1 MPCVFSTIQQPFNKR
16 RACESDMTPPKSPQN
31 RRPYHRHGLTALQT
45 ALKAVSDREGW
56 LEGLGE
62 VGEALKA
69 WRADLVADLG
79 GEEAVSAQERAVVEL
94 ATRTHLLLESVD
106 RWLLSQ
112 PSLVNKSRRQ
122 LFPVVLQR
130 QQLADALARYMTQ
143 LGLKRR
149 ARPVP
154 SLQEYLATRYGKEDP
169 DQYPPPDVSGKV
181 HAEGPR
187 RPGGAGG

>member
-1 MPCVFSTIQQPFNKR
+1 
-16 RACESDMTPPKSPQN
+16 MTPPKPPEN
-31 RRPYHRHGLTALQT
+31 RRPYQRHGLYALQG

-56 LEGLGE
+56 MESLGE

-79 GEEAVSAQERAVVEL
+79 GEGAISSQERAVVEL
-94 ATRTHLLLESVD
+94 ATRTYLLLESID
-106 RWLLSQ
+106 RWLLEQ

-130 QQLADALARYMTQ
+130 QQLADALARYMAQ

-149 ARPVP
+149 VKPALD
-154 SLQEYLATRYGKEDP
+154 LQTYLAQRAAAKSAQEPKDDGGQASQDDPGSEKDAPPEPED
-169 DQYPPPDVSGKV
+169 
-181 HAEGPR
+181 EGSS
-187 RPGGAGG
+187 